1 MTKEQILSSLCVYD
15 ERNPYYL
22 PFDVDDL
29 LIKPTDCSCD
39 NCFYGRTKMADFILS
54 ELSKQEISDE
64 EIQKQAF
71 KYVYKCKISDNHV
84 YSFIDGIRWYREQL
98 KQRQ

>member
-39 NCFYGRTKMADFILS
+39 NCFYGRT
-54 ELSKQEISDE
+54 ELT
-64 EIQKQAF
+64 
-71 KYVYKCKISDNHV
+71 
-84 YSFIDGIRWYREQL
+84 EQL
-98 KQRQ
+98 IWQAKRMYTEEEVLNIIVDCDGSLTQAKKWFEQFKKK